1 MQVMIDAQNKRE
13 ELQHGTLLSW
23 RSGKCCYFE
32 RILKQCCYLYSSNL
46 VKISIHEGVIVSCG
60 MEVAYNNYL
69 MFAAS
74 QDSLIIDRFVAYSW
88 QKLSLLTVTK

>member
-1 MQVMIDAQNKRE
+1 MV
-13 ELQHGTLLSW
+13 LFFL
-23 RSGKCCYFE
+23 GKVANAVILKQFFFQ

>member
-13 ELQHGTLLSW
+13 ELQH
-23 RSGKCCYFE
+23 
-32 RILKQCCYLYSSNL
+32 
-46 VKISIHEGVIVSCG
+46 GVIVSCG